1 MSNQIETQVD
11 VSLTERNRLTA
22 FFRIILVVPAFIF
35 VSSFAPSTSFSD
47 DSSAILAGLLALPA
61 GLAIVFRQVY
71 PSYVLAFNEALLS
84 LQTRVDVYLLLLS
97 DEYPSIE
104 ENDVVSVTFPEV
116 DAKQL
121 NRWLP
126 LVKWL
131 LALPLYLAGIVYI
144 IYAALLTDEY
154 PSIEENEIVSVTF
167 PEVDAKQLNRWLPLI
182 KWLLALPLYLVGLVY
197 LVYAALLTL
206 LGWFS
211 ILLTGNYPEVC
222 AEGIVGTIAYWNRVV
237 GYAFL
242 LVTDE
247 YPTFSL

>member
-1 MSNQIETQVD
+1 MSNQIETQID

-22 FFRIILVVPAFIF
+22 FFRIILVVPVFIF
-35 VSSFAPSTSFSD
+35 VASFAPTSSSDFSSD
-47 DSSAILAGLLALPA
+47 NWSAYGAGLLALPA

-84 LQTRVDVYLLLLS
+84 LQTRLDAYLLLLT

-126 LVKWL
+126 LVKW
-131 LALPLYLAGIVYI
+131 
-144 IYAALLTDEY
+144 
-154 PSIEENEIVSVTF
+154 F
-167 PEVDAKQLNRWLPLI
+167 
-182 KWLLALPLYLVGLVY
+182 LALPLYLVGIVY
-197 LVYAALLTL
+197 VIYAAFLTVIAWSSVL
-206 LGWFS
+206 F
-211 ILLTGNYPEVC
+211 TGNYPEFC
-222 AEGIVGTIAYWNRVV
+222 AEGVVGTIAYWNRVA
-237 GYAFL
+237 GYALL

>member
-1 MSNQIETQVD
+1 MSNQIETQID

-22 FFRIILVVPAFIF
+22 FFRIILSVPALIF
-35 VSSFAPSTSFSD
+35 VSSFAPSTAFSD
-47 DSSAILAGLLALPA
+47 DALGIFAGLLALPA
-61 GLAIVFRQVY
+61 ALAIVVRQVY

-84 LQTRVDVYLLLLS
+84 LQTRVDVYL
-97 DEYPSIE
+97 
-104 ENDVVSVTFPEV
+104 V
-116 DAKQL
+116 
-121 NRWLP
+121 
-126 LVKWL
+126 
-131 LALPLYLAGIVYI
+131 
-144 IYAALLTDEY
+144 LLTDEY
-154 PSIEENEIVSVTF
+154 PSIEENDIVSVTF

-211 ILLTGNYPEVC
+211 ILFTGNYPEVC
-222 AEGIVGTIAYWNRVV
+222 AEGVVGTIAYWNRVV

>member
-1 MSNQIETQVD
+1 MSNQVETQID

-22 FFRIILVVPAFIF
+22 FFRIILSVPALIF
-35 VSSFAPSTSFSD
+35 VSSFAPSTAFSED
-47 DSSAILAGLLALPA
+47 ALGIFAGLLALPA
-61 GLAIVFRQVY
+61 GLAIVVRQVY

-84 LQTRVDVYLLLLS
+84 LQTRVHVYL
-97 DEYPSIE
+97 
-104 ENDVVSVTFPEV
+104 V
-116 DAKQL
+116 
-121 NRWLP
+121 
-126 LVKWL
+126 
-131 LALPLYLAGIVYI
+131 
-144 IYAALLTDEY
+144 LLTDEY
-154 PSIEENEIVSVTF
+154 PSIEENDIVSVTF

-197 LVYAALLTL
+197 LIYAALLTL

-211 ILLTGNYPEVC
+211 ILFTGNYPEIC
-222 AEGIVGTIAYWNRVV
+222 AEGVVGTIAYWNRVV

>member
-1 MSNQIETQVD
+1 MSNQIETQID
-11 VSLTERNRLTA
+11 VTLTERNRLTA

-35 VSSFAPSTSFSD
+35 VASFSPTSAFSD
-47 DSSAILAGLLALPA
+47 DVMSIYAGLLALPA
-61 GLAIVFRQVY
+61 ALAIIVRQVY
-71 PSYVLAFNEALLS
+71 PSYVLAFNDALLS
-84 LQTRVDVYLLLLS
+84 LQTRVDAYLLLLT

-131 LALPLYLAGIVYI
+131 LAV
-144 IYAALLTDEY
+144 
-154 PSIEENEIVSVTF
+154 
-167 PEVDAKQLNRWLPLI
+167 
-182 KWLLALPLYLVGLVY
+182 PLYLVGIVY
-197 LVYAALLTL
+197 VIYAAILTVIA
-206 LGWFS
+206 WFS
-211 ILLTGNYPEVC
+211 VLFTGNYPEFC
-222 AEGIVGTIAYWNRVV
+222 AEGVVGTIAYWNRVA
-237 GYAFL
+237 GYALL

>member
-1 MSNQIETQVD
+1 MQSRLRDMSNQIETQID

-22 FFRIILVVPAFIF
+22 LFRIILVVPAFIF
-35 VSSFAPSTSFSD
+35 VSSFAPATAFSD
-47 DSSAILAGLLALPA
+47 DGVGIFAGLLALPA
-61 GLAIVFRQVY
+61 ALAIVVRQVY

-84 LQTRVDVYLLLLS
+84 LQTRVDAYLLLLT

-104 ENDVVSVTFPEV
+104 ENDLVSVTFPEV

-121 NRWLP
+121 NR
-126 LVKWL
+126 
-131 LALPLYLAGIVYI
+131 
-144 IYAALLTDEY
+144 
-154 PSIEENEIVSVTF
+154 F
-167 PEVDAKQLNRWLPLI
+167 LPLI
-182 KWLLALPLYLVGLVY
+182 KWLLALPLYLVGILY
-197 LVYAALLTL
+197 IIYAALLTL

-211 ILLTGNYPEVC
+211 ILFTGNYPEVC
-222 AEGIVGTIAYWNRVV
+222 AEGVVGTIAYWNRVV